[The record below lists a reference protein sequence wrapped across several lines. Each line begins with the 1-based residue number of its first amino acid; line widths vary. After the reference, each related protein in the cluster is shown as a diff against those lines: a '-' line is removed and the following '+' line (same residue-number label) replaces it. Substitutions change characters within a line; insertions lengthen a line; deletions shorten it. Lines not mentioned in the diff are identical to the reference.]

1 MLPSPEAP
9 APSWSVWLRAL
20 WGEAAQLA
28 VMASPADAADHDGTR
43 CVLTAPPEPRRLH
56 MPLHIRAAASRQW
69 GPAAT
74 AHAAAHWRFGGPP
87 QPRGALKPVQ
97 AAIFG
102 LLEDARVEGL
112 ALEELPGLRDLWL
125 PFHQSPEA
133 SRGSHF
139 EALLARLAHSLLDP
153 RHEDSHPWVAHARAA
168 GNEGQPLASRP
179 AVQLRALAS
188 RLGNDIGQMRL
199 AFNARNYHVH
209 AAYRDDNSHLWE
221 QDPGQPPSETPL
233 ADGSRAGTPERTPG
247 EPETVP
253 SIAYAEWDYRIARY
267 RPAWCHVRETQA
279 WPSPAARAVGDEG
292 LRRQLAGALAFVR
305 GRGFQA
311 AGAAAW
317 GDDFHPAALVDAQV
331 SRRLGLPADAHVYRA
346 SVPRPVRLSVL
357 LLLDASASS
366 QSRLADGAA
375 LIDRMLDAAHAC
387 AGALDATGHRSALM
401 AFSSRTRH
409 RVDLAVLKRWDEPAR
424 SPAVTMRCAGLQAG
438 GSTRLGAALRHATEQ
453 VTQACARRP
462 GERALVL
469 VLSDGQAHDID
480 VHDPLY
486 LAHDFRRAVSEA
498 AARGVAVRCV
508 HPGAWRG
515 PGFPHRALAALLA

>member
-28 VMASPADAADHDGTR
+28 VMVPPADTADHDGMR
-43 CVLTAPPEPRRLH
+43 CVLTAAAQEPRRLH
-56 MPLHIRAAASRQW
+56 MPLHIRAAAARQW

-97 AAIFG
+97 AAILG
-102 LLEDARVEGL
+102 VLEDARVEGL
-112 ALEELPGLRDLWL
+112 ALEELPGLRELWL
-125 PFHQSPEA
+125 PFHESPDA
-133 SRGSHF
+133 SGGSHF
-139 EALLARLAHSLLDP
+139 EALLARLARSLLDP
-153 RHEDSHPWVAHARAA
+153 RCEDPHPWVARALVAR
-168 GNEGQPLASRP
+168 NEARSG
-179 AVQLRALAS
+179 VQMRALAS

-199 AFNARNYHVH
+199 AFNARTYRMH

-233 ADGSRAGTPERTPG
+233 ADGSRGGTPERAPG

-305 GRGFQA
+305 GGGFRA

-331 SRRLGLPADAHVYRA
+331 SRRLGLAPDAHVYRA
-346 SVPRPVRLSVL
+346 SVPRPVRLSAL
-357 LLLDASASS
+357 LLIDASASS
-366 QSRLADGAA
+366 QTRLADGAA
-375 LIDRMLDAAHAC
+375 LIDRMLDTAHAC
-387 AGALDATGHRSALM
+387 AAALDATGHRSALM

-438 GSTRLGAALRHATEQ
+438 GSTRLGAALRHATGQ
-453 VTQACARRP
+453 VAQACARRP

-469 VLSDGQAHDID
+469 VLSDGEAHDID

-515 PGFPHRALAALLA
+515 PGFPRRVLAALLA